1 MIQKLETVLMQ
12 PPETDK
18 QLQARPVLTRAQ
30 RQHERAQSSLSA
42 FAEIEAHRL
51 QQAENTLRLKE
62 LRLKRDAELALLKKE
77 PKVKKKKPAATAL

>member
-1 MIQKLETVLMQ
+1 MQ

-18 QLQARPVLTRAQ
+18 PAQARPVLTRAQ
-30 RQHERAQSSLSA
+30 RQQERAQSSISA

-51 QQAENTLRLKE
+51 QQAENTVRLKE

-77 PKVKKKKPAATAL
+77 PKVKKKKPAVSAAKTAL

>member
-1 MIQKLETVLMQ
+1 MQ

-30 RQHERAQSSLSA
+30 RQHELAQSSLSA

-51 QQAENTLRLKE
+51 QQAENMVRLKE

-77 PKVKKKKPAATAL
+77 PKVKKKNQRQLPSKSIKTKP